1 MQRLKQA
8 PRIYISRLQR
18 ALRYARACLDRLNKH
33 GTDKRYKKLREH
45 FDDARQ
51 RFCSLQYSP
60 ILSEREKASVLSCSM
75 GLAALTEQI
84 EAKVLD
90 ATDRTDELPRG
101 SDAEMG
107 IKNDSHDSQRPV

>member
-1 MQRLKQA
+1 MQRLKNA

-18 ALRYARACLDRLNKH
+18 ALRYARACLGRLHKH
-33 GTDKRYKKLREH
+33 GPDKRYKKSREH
-45 FDDARQ
+45 FDEAKQ

-60 ILSEREKASVLSCSM
+60 LLSEREKASVLSCAM
-75 GLAALTEQI
+75 GLAALMEQI

-101 SDAEMG
+101 SGPALGVQD
-107 IKNDSHDSQRPV
+107 DCYDSQRPV